1 MDKEG
6 LSNLERR
13 RFPRLKDNIF
23 IFGNLRSSPAEEF
36 KAIAEDISA
45 GGLMFQTEGN
55 IFEENELQLE
65 VYQPINRDKIIIF
78 SVPILAKVKW
88 TTKIE
93 KNNFEDGENKYRVGI
108 EFSKIEEEDRQKIIN
123 YVEENK
129 S

>member
-6 LSNLERR
+6 LSNSERR
-13 RFPRLKDNIF
+13 KFHRIKENIF
-23 IFGNLRSSPAEEF
+23 IFGKLRATPSEEF
-36 KAIAEDISA
+36 KAITRDISTS
-45 GGLMFQTEGN
+45 GLMFETERN
-55 IFEENELQLE
+55 ISKESELQLE
-65 VYQPINRDKIIIF
+65 IYQPINRDKIIIF

-93 KNNFEDGENKYRVGI
+93 KNNFEDEENRYRVGI
-108 EFSKIEEEDRQKIIN
+108 EFSKIEEEDRQKIVN